1 MSKDYD
7 LTKEEKAALVIANL
21 KNLSTQKYKLELSLF
36 EENSSSQ
43 PDQSFID
50 GVSDNIENV
59 NLKITALENK
69 LVEVLGG

>member
-43 PDQSFID
+43 PDQNFID
-50 GVSDNIENV
+50 GVNDNIENV